1 MDVARKWLWDKAGFT
16 LAILVVASFVISWLV
31 PQLAMLLAI
40 LSLVLAIIVIVKE
53 LQPAAS
59 RG

>member
-40 LSLVLAIIVIVKE
+40 LSLALAIIVIVKE
-53 LQPAAS
+53 VQSNAPRA
-59 RG
+59 